1 MILKGH
7 GDLVDFLHTKGNV
20 NIFGREF
27 HEYYEFYLLIDGTAD
42 YISTKTKQTIKPFR
56 LIVIPPGEYHNFIPR
71 TDIEN
76 YERCI
81 INIHSGFLSDEI
93 MQSIVKNK
101 DIIELQESNR
111 IVQNYLYLASA
122 LTSVDPND
130 FSIILPAIATDIVML
145 IKNSVESSLVSTDS
159 IGTYSEIIKYID
171 AHYTKHLNLEELSK
185 QFNYSVSSLCSGFKK
200 HFGTTIKKYI
210 TQKRMIGAKID
221 LQKGEP
227 AEKICQKYG
236 FCSYS
241 TFFRCYKKHF
251 GVAPSEHK

>member
-1 MILKGH
+1 MILKGY

-27 HEYYEFYLLIDGTAD
+27 HEHYEFYLLIGGSVEF
-42 YISTKTKQTIKPFR
+42 ISTKTKQTIKPFR
-56 LIVIPPGEYHNFIPR
+56 LVVIPPGEYHNFIPGA
-71 TDIEN
+71 DIEN

-93 MQSIVKNK
+93 MKSAVQNK
-101 DIIELQESNR
+101 EIIELSESSR
-111 IVQNYLYLASA
+111 LVQNYLYLANA

-130 FSIILPAIATDIVML
+130 FSIILTAIATDIVML

-159 IGTYSEIIKYID
+159 IGTYSDIIKYID
-171 AHYTKHLNLEELSK
+171 AHYTKHLNLEDLSK
-185 QFNYSVSSLCSGFKK
+185 QLNYSVSSLCSGFKK
-200 HFGTTIKKYI
+200 HFGTTIKKYV
-210 TQKRMIGAKID
+210 TQKRMIAAKID

-227 AEKICQKYG
+227 AEKTCQKYG
-236 FCSYS
+236 FSNYS
-241 TFFRCYKKHF
+241 TFFRSYKKHF